1 MKNKGTGTLKEQQ
14 RFKSTREVVETAIRL
29 SKTKKGS
36 WKTRR
41 GEFQK
46 TSSYGSRLD
55 ALSF

>member
-1 MKNKGTGTLKEQQ
+1 MKNKGTRILKGQQ
-14 RFKSTREVVETAIRL
+14 RLKSTREVVETAIRL

-36 WKTRR
+36 WKAKR

-46 TSSYGSRLD
+46 TSSYGSELD